1 MKELKI
7 GSTGALECW
16 STVNPNDVFL
26 LSSSITPILHYS
38 ITPIFVTPFFLSSP
52 APPDPSE
59 CALS

>member
-26 LSSSITPILHYS
+26 LSSSITPI
-38 ITPIFVTPFFLSSP
+38 FVTPFFLSSP